1 MGALRQSL
9 YVARDDEAEESSPN
23 LRPNSAFFSQL
34 SADDYANAIQEGQ
47 WF

>member
-9 YVARDDEAEESSPN
+9 YVARDEEESSPN